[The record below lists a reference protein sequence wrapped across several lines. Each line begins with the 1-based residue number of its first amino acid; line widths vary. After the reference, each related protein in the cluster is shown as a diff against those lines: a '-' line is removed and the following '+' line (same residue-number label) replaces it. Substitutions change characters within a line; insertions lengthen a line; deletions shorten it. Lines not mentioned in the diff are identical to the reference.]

1 MPAAVHNGKN
11 FVIGHLWAIK
21 PVTSRNLLYYL
32 SVVPPIIRHS
42 AQSVYL
48 PHQNTCQT
56 NNKRENETAEVMLI
70 TLTEG
75 EVMLEMQW

>member
-11 FVIGHLWAIK
+11 FVIGHLWPIK
-21 PVTSRNLLYYL
+21 PVSSRNLLYYL
-32 SVVPPIIRHS
+32 CVVPPIIRHS

-56 NNKRENETAEVMLI
+56 KNKKENETLG
-70 TLTEG
+70 LTERK
-75 EVMLEMQW
+75 VMQEMQW